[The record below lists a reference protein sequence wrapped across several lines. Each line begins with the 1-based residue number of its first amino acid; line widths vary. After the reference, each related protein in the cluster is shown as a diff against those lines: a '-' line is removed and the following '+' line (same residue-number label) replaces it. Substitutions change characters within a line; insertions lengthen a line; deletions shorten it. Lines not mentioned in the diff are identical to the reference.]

1 MNCPLFPMNCPVKCV
16 TFLLNWY
23 QHHTLL
29 GISRIFT
36 ISMSKQYIL
45 SWGNLSFCALQ
56 KFLLL
61 AICSV
66 VSIVPLSAQTPVL
79 DSLAAVLRSSDAAN
93 RNDTGMVNLLN
104 QLSVEIRP
112 SNVEQSLLYAQRAE
126 DIASK
131 ISFANGLAMS
141 YTNMGIALWK
151 QGKLAPALDL
161 HTKAHKIYR
170 EAGNKKGIAKAL
182 NNIGLIY
189 DNRHQPDIA
198 IRYYADALKLAEE
211 IQDKGMQSLL
221 LTNLGALNADR
232 GQYEQALE
240 YHLKGLKLKEELADT
255 RRMWSSVIGIAI
267 VYGQL
272 KRYEESLAFYQR
284 GRELARNIGDKE
296 GEAMVL
302 GNIADLYNAIGK
314 RSEALEAARASLAIG
329 EKEKFLMVQE
339 GALRSLSQILESSGQ
354 DKQALTYYKQFAA
367 VRDSIFSQ
375 ENNDKLAKL
384 YTEYETQ
391 KKEQQIQLLEQSRKL
406 DLFWRYGLMTGV
418 VFLTL
423 LVILLLNRYSL
434 KQRSEQALTEKN
446 ASLSEA
452 NSEILRQ
459 QEILVEQAQS
469 IQIANTQLQE
479 TIVQLQR
486 TNQDLE
492 EANAVKMKFLHL
504 ATNDLANFLS
514 ALDNASQSFDDTSK
528 DSENR
533 LQLSTLLQ
541 STKSMHAV
549 MMDVLQTNAQLE
561 QENEI
566 KIKLLSIVAHDLRN
580 PLTSILGLAR
590 LLLSGGLAKPNAS
603 ELVNMIITSSEN
615 MYRLISDLL
624 DNTALQ
630 LGKLELNL
638 QAMNMTELCQEMIEQ
653 YRPGAERKRQH
664 IEASCEP
671 SCFIMGDWR
680 RIVQV
685 IDNLLSNAVKY
696 SPFDTQMFVLLQKSG
711 DMIRLE
717 VRDEGPGLT
726 EEDKQKLFGFFQRLS
741 ARPTGGESSSGVGLS
756 SVKKIVELHGGRV
769 WAESLYG
776 DGTTFVV
783 ELPAVP
789 TIDDHVMISAQAQ
802 EQVQEN

>member
-1 MNCPLFPMNCPVKCV
+1 M
-16 TFLLNWY
+16 
-23 QHHTLL
+23 
-29 GISRIFT
+29 
-36 ISMSKQYIL
+36 
-45 SWGNLSFCALQ
+45 
-56 KFLLL
+56 
-61 AICSV
+61 
-66 VSIVPLSAQTPVL
+66 
-79 DSLAAVLRSSDAAN
+79 DSLTVVLRSSEAAG
-93 RNDTGMVNLLN
+93 RSDTGMVNLLN
-104 QLSVEIRP
+104 RLSAEVRL
-112 SNVEQSLLYAQRAE
+112 SNVEQAFLYAQRAE
-126 DIASK
+126 EIATK
-131 ISFANGLAMS
+131 ISFANGLALS

-161 HTKAHKIYR
+161 HTKALKIFR
-170 EAGNKKGIAKAL
+170 ETGDKKGIGKAL
-182 NNIGLIY
+182 NNIGLVY

-221 LTNLGALNADR
+221 LTNLGALNADK

-240 YHLKGLKLKEELADT
+240 YHLRGLKLKEELADT

-272 KRYEESLAFYQR
+272 KRYEESLAYYQR
-284 GRELARNIGDKE
+284 GRELAQNIGDKE
-296 GEAMVL
+296 GEAIVL

-314 RSEALEAARASLAIG
+314 KSEALEAAKASLAIG

-354 DKQALTYYKQFAA
+354 DKQALTYYKQFAD

-384 YTEYETQ
+384 YAEYETQ

-434 KQRSEQALTEKN
+434 KRRSEQALTEKN

-452 NSEILRQ
+452 NTEILRQ
-459 QEILVEQAQS
+459 QEVLVEQAQS
-469 IQIANTQLQE
+469 IQLANTQLQE

-514 ALDNASQSFDDTSK
+514 ALDNASQSFDDTSR

-533 LQLSTLLQ
+533 LQLATLLQ

-590 LLLSGGLAKPNAS
+590 LLLGGGLGKPNAS
-603 ELVNMIITSSEN
+603 ELVNMIVTSSEN

-653 YRPGAERKRQH
+653 YRPSAERKRQH

-696 SPFDTQMFVLLQKSG
+696 SPFDTQMSVHLQKSG

-776 DGTTFVV
+776 EGTTFIV
-783 ELPAVP
+783 ELPVATNV
-789 TIDDHVMISAQAQ
+789 DDHLMISAQAQ
-802 EQVQEN
+802 EN

>member
-1 MNCPLFPMNCPVKCV
+1 M
-16 TFLLNWY
+16 
-23 QHHTLL
+23 
-29 GISRIFT
+29 G
-36 ISMSKQYIL
+36 KQYIP
-45 SWGNLSFCALQ
+45 SWGNFSFCAVQ

-66 VSIVPLSAQTPVL
+66 VSIIPSSAQTPVL
-79 DSLAAVLRSSDAAN
+79 DSLAAILRSSDAAN

-112 SNVEQSLLYAQRAE
+112 SNAEQSFLYAQRAE
-126 DIASK
+126 GIASK

-161 HTKAHKIYR
+161 HTKALKIYR
-170 EAGNKKGIAKAL
+170 QAGNKKGVAKAL

-314 RSEALEAARASLAIG
+314 RTEALEAARASLAIG

-459 QEILVEQAQS
+459 QETLVQQAQS

-492 EANAVKMKFLHL
+492 EANTVKMKFLHL

-514 ALDNASQSFDDTSK
+514 ALDSASQSFDDTSK

-533 LQLSTLLQ
+533 LQLTTLLQ

-603 ELVNMIITSSEN
+603 ELVNMIVTSSEN

-653 YRPGAERKRQH
+653 YRPGRA
-664 IEASCEP
+664 
-671 SCFIMGDWR
+671 
-680 RIVQV
+680 
-685 IDNLLSNAVKY
+685 
-696 SPFDTQMFVLLQKSG
+696 
-711 DMIRLE
+711 
-717 VRDEGPGLT
+717 
-726 EEDKQKLFGFFQRLS
+726 
-741 ARPTGGESSSGVGLS
+741 
-756 SVKKIVELHGGRV
+756 
-769 WAESLYG
+769 
-776 DGTTFVV
+776 
-783 ELPAVP
+783 
-789 TIDDHVMISAQAQ
+789 
-802 EQVQEN
+802 